1 MCLCLWNHWPKNV
14 AEKWRKALF
23 NLPQNNFP
31 TELPK
36 YRNLNFGRSK
46 PSLKTFLE
54 NGYKTKC
61 HKLALEYLTHRF
73 DWWIISNVTA
83 ISTNIFPE
91 KSGIGTTR
99 GFSKICWTCTI
110 QQVEVKNIAT
120 FLTKV
125 SWLKSAKDRRK
136 IQISE
141 VNKMSQKCARVSLT
155 LYQKESES
163 NWQEDI
169 GPSLTSSERTKA
181 YKKLTLSPKQA
192 TSTYLK
198 NQIKSP

>member
-1 MCLCLWNHWPKNV
+1 MGT
-14 AEKWRKALF
+14 R
-23 NLPQNNFP
+23 Q
-31 TELPK
+31 
-36 YRNLNFGRSK
+36 
-46 PSLKTFLE
+46 
-54 NGYKTKC
+54 
-61 HKLALEYLTHRF
+61 
-73 DWWIISNVTA
+73 NVTNLHWNTWRTDLINELFSEVAA
-83 ISTNIFPE
+83 ISINVFPK

-99 GFSKICWTCTI
+99 GFSKTCWTCTT

-120 FLTKV
+120 FLTRV
-125 SWLKSAKDRRK
+125 SWLKTAKDRRK

-169 GPSLTSSERTKA
+169 GPSLTSSESTKA
-181 YKKLTLSPKQA
+181 YKLLTLSPKQA

>member
-1 MCLCLWNHWPKNV
+1 M
-14 AEKWRKALF
+14 
-23 NLPQNNFP
+23 
-31 TELPK
+31 
-36 YRNLNFGRSK
+36 
-46 PSLKTFLE
+46 
-54 NGYKTKC
+54 
-61 HKLALEYLTHRF
+61 
-73 DWWIISNVTA
+73 
-83 ISTNIFPE
+83 
-91 KSGIGTTR
+91 
-99 GFSKICWTCTI
+99 
-110 QQVEVKNIAT
+110 
-120 FLTKV
+120 
-125 SWLKSAKDRRK
+125 KSAKDRRK